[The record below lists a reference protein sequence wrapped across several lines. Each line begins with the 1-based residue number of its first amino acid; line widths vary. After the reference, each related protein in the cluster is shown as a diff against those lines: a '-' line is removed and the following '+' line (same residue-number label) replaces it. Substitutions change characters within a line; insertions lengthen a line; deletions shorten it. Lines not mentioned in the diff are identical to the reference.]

1 MDFVSVTPFICA
13 AWWALSLAILL
24 GSMALE
30 PRLRRS
36 SSKKWEPPLSVIV
49 PVKDST
55 PELSPALESLL
66 SQSYP
71 NFEVLISATDESS
84 PAIAQARN
92 LAAQYPGVPVHFI
105 ARDPH
110 AAENPKINNLALPIA
125 EAKHDLI
132 VVKDAT
138 IRLQDGHLAKMVG
151 RFVDDTGLVVS
162 VPVGTRP
169 ENFAAEVECTTM
181 NGYVARFLL
190 AASALGMGFGIGAT
204 MLFSRRDFE
213 RAGGIAKIAQA
224 VGEDHAISKMLAAIG
239 RKTVIE
245 GTVEQITG
253 KRKLSEVWS
262 RQLRWAV
269 CRRCEEPG
277 IFYAELGFSPLVVSL
292 AGVAG
297 ASTIGA
303 SALAIFGGT
312 IMVWIAADCL
322 LSAAKG
328 WPLSWRS
335 PFATLCFI
343 FGFPL
348 IWLQARFVRRIF
360 WGDVSFAVARP
371 AKDAAPY
378 NPRST

>member
-1 MDFVSVTPFICA
+1 MDFVSATPFICA

-24 GSMALE
+24 GSTILAALE
-30 PRLRRS
+30 PWLRRGS
-36 SSKKWEPPLSVIV
+36 PKKNELPLSVIV
-49 PVKDST
+49 PVRESA
-55 PELSPALESLL
+55 PALEPALQSLL
-66 SQSYP
+66 SQNYS

-92 LAAQYPGVPVHFI
+92 IAAQYPRVPVRFI

-125 EAKHDLI
+125 ETKHDLI

-138 IRLQDGHLAKMVG
+138 IRLPDGRLAEMTG
-151 RFVDDTGLVVS
+151 RFIGETGLVVS
-162 VPVGTRP
+162 VPVGIKP
-169 ENFAAEVECTTM
+169 ESFAAEVECTAM

-213 RAGGIAKIAQA
+213 HAGGIAKIAQA

-245 GTVEQITG
+245 GTVEQIAG
-253 KRKLSEVWS
+253 NRKLSEVWN

-277 IFYAELGFSPLVVSL
+277 IFYAELGFSPLVASL
-292 AGVAG
+292 AGAAG
-297 ASTIGA
+297 ATAIGA
-303 SALAIFGGT
+303 EPAAVFGGT
-312 IMVWIAADCL
+312 LAAWIAADCL
-322 LSAAKG
+322 LAAVKG

-335 PFATLCFI
+335 PFAMLCFI

-348 IWLQARFVRRIF
+348 IWLQARFIRRIF
-360 WGDVSFAVARP
+360 WGDVSFAVERP
-371 AKDAAPY
+371 AKNAGTP
-378 NPRST
+378 

>member
-1 MDFVSVTPFICA
+1 MDFVSVTPFISV

-24 GSMALE
+24 GSAALAALE
-30 PRLRRS
+30 PWLRRS
-36 SSKKWEPPLSVIV
+36 PAKKNELPLSVIV
-49 PVKDST
+49 PVKESA
-55 PELSPALESLL
+55 PELEPALQSLL
-66 SQSYP
+66 SQSYS
-71 NFEVLISATDESS
+71 NFEVLVSATDESA

-92 LAAQYPGVPVHFI
+92 IAAQYPRVPVRFI

-110 AAENPKINNLALPIA
+110 AAANPKINNLALPIA

-138 IRLQDGHLAKMVG
+138 IRLRDGRLAEMAG
-151 RFVDDTGLVVS
+151 RFIGETGLVVS
-162 VPVGTRP
+162 VPVGIKP
-169 ENFAAEVECTTM
+169 ESFAAEVECTAM

-224 VGEDHAISKMLAAIG
+224 VGEDHAVSKMLAAIG

-245 GTVEQITG
+245 GTVEQIAG
-253 KRKLSEVWS
+253 NRKMSEVWN

-277 IFYAELGFSPLVVSL
+277 IFYAELGFSPLIASL
-292 AGVAG
+292 AGAAG
-297 ASTIGA
+297 AATIGA
-303 SALAIFGGT
+303 EPAAVFGGT
-312 IMVWIAADCL
+312 IAAWIAADCL

-335 PFATLCFI
+335 PFAALCFI

-360 WGDVSFAVARP
+360 WGDVSFAVERP
-371 AKDAAPY
+371 AKNAG
-378 NPRST
+378 TL